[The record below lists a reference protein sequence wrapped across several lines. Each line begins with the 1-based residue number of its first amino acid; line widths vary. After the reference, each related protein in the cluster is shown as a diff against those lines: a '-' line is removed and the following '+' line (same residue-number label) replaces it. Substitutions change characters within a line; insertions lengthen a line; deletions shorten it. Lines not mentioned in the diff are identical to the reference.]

1 MYIVER
7 GWNDPT
13 VGAQNVA
20 RFLHGFIERAGRLFE
35 RRKEQVAETVAS
47 QFAALKSVVH
57 ERAHEYVLP
66 RERYETSRHIPRRED
81 AELVPQDSRGPAA
94 VRHRHNRGEIYGVFL
109 ES

>member
-7 GWNDPT
+7 CWNDPT

-35 RRKEQVAETVAS
+35 RRKEQIAETVAS
-47 QFAALKSVVH
+47 QFAALKSVIH

-66 RERYETSRHIPRRED
+66 RECYETSRHVPRREG
-81 AELVPQDSRGPAA
+81 AELVTQDPRGRAA
-94 VRHRHNRGEIYGVFL
+94 VRPCHYG
-109 ES
+109 SAIS